1 MAQQFAATSLA
12 EIGGNHV
19 ERRLLAVAEDPDA
32 ESNARGH
39 GVFTLGKVGDEKT
52 GQRLQELLDETEDE
66 QVRQK
71 AFSAL
76 SKLGGHDLGS

>member
-19 ERRLLAVAEDPDA
+19 ERRLLAVAEDEDA
-32 ESNARGH
+32 GSQARGH
-39 GVFTLGKVGDEKT
+39 AVFTLGKVGDEET
-52 GQRLQELLDETEDE
+52 GRRIESLLDDTEDE

-76 SKLGGHDLGS
+76 SKLGGHSGM